1 MQKHMRKD
9 RGISLMEVIIVL
21 FIMAL
26 PVSFIHVS
34 WESYRERRYLTETAA
49 LFHQYLSSH
58 KLKATYLNETRKIAV
73 IFGEKSRACH
83 QVSAAQCDSDTEA
96 FIPAQG
102 VRIVSGTT
110 DTVQFW
116 GTRHTASAAGFVL
129 ENPQG
134 QIKLIISAP
143 GRIRLCTPGR
153 LSGVPSC

>member
-1 MQKHMRKD
+1 
-9 RGISLMEVIIVL
+9 
-21 FIMAL
+21 
-26 PVSFIHVS
+26 
-34 WESYRERRYLTETAA
+34 
-49 LFHQYLSSH
+49 
-58 KLKATYLNETRKIAV
+58 
-73 IFGEKSRACH
+73 
-83 QVSAAQCDSDTEA
+83 
-96 FIPAQG
+96 PAQG